1 MPQNVIKM
9 LTEEREEMQ
18 KQIVDL
24 NSKVEKQSRI
34 VYSVLAEQ
42 IEIRRKIQTLHT
54 LGNKGKKSK
63 K

>member
-1 MPQNVIKM
+1 MPQDVIQIF
-9 LTEEREEMQ
+9 TEEREEMQ
-18 KQIVDL
+18 KQIDDL

-42 IEIRRKIQTLHT
+42 IEIQIQTLHT